1 MEAIKISWGQ
11 VALLYNLTTRMAA
24 SKISSTVRCLG
35 TSLVWRARGRL
46 EFIWRSVGS
55 DVTLKKLCHFSESEL
70 GIDFVAFTAV
80 MCRTLCVGRAAR
92 WAGRTASCRFVNPLL
107 SCTVRSKLLVTLI
120 TSESGKTVVGN
131 TAASIRLLVH
141 KICDDLRQKISG

>member
-1 MEAIKISWGQ
+1 MEAIKFLWGQ
-11 VALLYNLTTRMAA
+11 VALLYILTTRMVAY
-24 SKISSTVRCLG
+24 KTSSTTGCLG
-35 TSLVWRARGRL
+35 TSSAWRARGRL

-80 MCRTLCVGRAAR
+80 MCRTLCALGARRRAR
-92 WAGRTASCRFVNPLL
+92 PNGFGPFCKPTLL

-131 TAASIRLLVH
+131 TAASIRLLAH
-141 KICDDLRQKISG
+141 NISETISDRR